1 MIEGA
6 AIWMFPALF
15 ALVFAGVPVGFALI
29 VVAAIFGYGFFGE
42 ALGRQMFGRLV
53 EVSSGFAF
61 AAVPAFV
68 FMGAVLE
75 KSGIA
80 ERLFDAMRLWLGRLP
95 GGLALAAIAMA
106 AIFAAATGII
116 GAVEVVIG
124 LMAIPPMM
132 AARYDKRLVA
142 GTICAGGSLGTIVPP
157 SVTAVI
163 YGLVAQVPISD
174 LLAGILI
181 PGALTVGLFMGYIL
195 LRCAFDPTAG
205 PPAPPDER
213 PLAEKLAL
221 TARALLPAAALI
233 ACVLGAIFAGIAS
246 PTEAAATG
254 AAGALALAG
263 LHGRLDA
270 ALVRDAARR
279 TALVTAMIM
288 TIVFGGTLFSSVF
301 HVQGGGELVRGWAAF
316 AAARPEILVPVLL
329 GIVFAMGFVLD
340 WATIVLLCVP
350 VFAPLLQSAGV
361 DPLWFGVAMLVC
373 IQTSYLTP
381 PMAPA
386 IFYLQSVAPPGMTY
400 LDICRGVV
408 PFLICQLLVLAA
420 VLAFPW
426 TATWLPGAM
435 GDFR

>member
-1 MIEGA
+1 MIENA

-29 VVAAIFGYGFFGE
+29 AIAAAFGYGFFGE

-80 ERLFDAMRLWLGRLP
+80 ERLFEAMRLWLGRLP
-95 GGLALAAIAMA
+95 GGLALATIAMA

-132 AARYDKRLVA
+132 AARYDRRLIA
-142 GTICAGGSLGTIVPP
+142 GTICAGGSLGTIIPP
-157 SVTAVI
+157 SITAVI

-181 PGALTVGLFMGYIL
+181 PGALMVALFMGYIL
-195 LRCAFDPTAG
+195 LRCVLDPNAG
-205 PPAPPDER
+205 PPAHDSGI
-213 PLAEKLAL
+213 PLGEKLAI

-233 ACVLGAIFAGIAS
+233 FCVLGAIFAGIAS

-254 AAGALALAG
+254 AAGALVLAA
-263 LHGRLDA
+263 LHGRLDR
-270 ALVRDAARR
+270 ALVIDATKR

-301 HVQGGGELVRGWAAF
+301 HIQGGGDLVRELAGNALAH
-316 AAARPEILVPVLL
+316 PGLLVPILL

-340 WATIVLLCVP
+340 WATIVLVCVP
-350 VFAPLLQSAGV
+350 VFAPLLKAAGV

-386 IFYLQSVAPPGMTY
+386 IFYLQSVAPPEMTY
-400 LDICRGVV
+400 GDICRGVI
-408 PFLICQLLVLAA
+408 PFLICQVIVLAA
-420 VLAFPW
+420 VIAFPW
-426 TATWLPGAM
+426 TATWLPTIM
-435 GDFR
+435 GGF